1 VKLLGEELIA
11 FRDTS
16 NRIGLIQN
24 NCMHRCASLF
34 FGRNEEN
41 GIRCV
46 YHGWKYDV
54 TGQCVDIPNDLA
66 GSTYKAQ
73 IKATAYPCIERGG
86 LVWTYMGPRQT
97 PPPLPHVPSNL
108 LPEGEQRVSAIYKEY
123 NWLQGFEGTFD
134 DSHFGFLHH
143 GNKKPEDFPFGSMMW
158 FVLKDRTPV
167 VEMMET
173 DYGFINFAKRFAD
186 ELPGKVSWRG
196 VQIFFP
202 FATHSTGMQYLA
214 SVPMDDEH
222 TLVVRSDTTEFAKYV
237 SEHLPNTDD
246 WYGRFRPKSNKE
258 NGYFLDR
265 EAKRTGKSYAGIV
278 GGTSIED
285 QAIVESMGP
294 IVDRRGEHLVSSD
307 AAILRF
313 RKRMIES
320 AFALADGVPAP
331 GVDNPELW
339 SHLSAGHLLAPDDLS
354 LSEVA
359 DRLHEMQGQRKE
371 DSSFEEIL
379 PTLQEIAAR

>member
-1 VKLLGEELIA
+1 
-11 FRDTS
+11 
-16 NRIGLIQN
+16 
-24 NCMHRCASLF
+24 M
-34 FGRNEEN
+34 
-41 GIRCV
+41 V
-46 YHGWKYDV
+46 Y
-54 TGQCVDIPNDLA
+54 
-66 GSTYKAQ
+66 
-73 IKATAYPCIERGG
+73 
-86 LVWTYMGPRQT
+86 
-97 PPPLPHVPSNL
+97 
-108 LPEGEQRVSAIYKEY
+108 
-123 NWLQGFEGTFD
+123 
-134 DSHFGFLHH
+134 
-143 GNKKPEDFPFGSMMW
+143 
-158 FVLKDRTPV
+158 
-167 VEMMET
+167 
-173 DYGFINFAKRFAD
+173 
-186 ELPGKVSWRG
+186 WRPT
-196 VQIFFP
+196 QIFFP
-202 FATHSTGMQYLA
+202 FATHSSGMQYLA
-214 SVPMDDEH
+214 HVPMDDEH
-222 TLVVRSDTTEFAKYV
+222 LMVIRTDKAEYAHFDPI
-237 SEHLPNTDD
+237 HLPNTDD
-246 WYGRFRPKSNKE
+246 WYGRFRSVSNRE

-265 EAKRTGKSYAGIV
+265 EAQRTGKSYTGIGITGM
-278 GGTSIED
+278 GGVSIED